1 MYRIR
6 GDYERAAVN
15 FHIRTSPSMNAK
27 KYSAFQLELERNSDL
42 ESRQTYSQIKTVL
55 ESMQHTMDITDEEL
69 FVFYR
74 KCVINKF

>member
-1 MYRIR
+1 
-6 GDYERAAVN
+6 
-15 FHIRTSPSMNAK
+15 MNAE

-55 ESMQHTMDITDEEL
+55 ESTQHTMDITDEEL